1 MALTFRISNI
11 PHGVSGE
18 DLLKNLTD
26 IFPGL
31 SAVSE
36 NSICLRS
43 IAPSPFDPTKEQ
55 VAIVTFNP
63 VPSGLQEAKHG
74 SQQKQIRM
82 MGVSTSSFLANF
94 DSHFIDLAPLNDI
107 SSNAS
112 LE

>member
-11 PHGVSGE
+11 PYGVSGE

-26 IFPGL
+26 IFP
-31 SAVSE
+31 SE
-36 NSICLRS
+36 NSICLKS
-43 IAPSPFDPTKEQ
+43 IAPSPFDPTREQ

-63 VPSGLQEAKHG
+63 VPSGLQEATHG
-74 SQQKQIRM
+74 SQQLQIRM
-82 MGVSTSSFLANF
+82 MSGNSSSFLANF
-94 DSHFIDLAPLNDI
+94 DSHFIGLTPLNDI